1 MSIIPFSGLMR
12 RAGSAELDE
21 ITAAVRKTI
30 MEIAPE
36 KCGIM
41 IVRELNVTINYAAG
55 GGAKVNI
62 SAESE

>member
-1 MSIIPFSGLMR
+1 M
-12 RAGSAELDE
+12 DE